1 MSSAAPRLTAFGS
14 WARESVEVELIA
26 RAVVGAAQELLIAYV
41 RDELPIDQ
49 EGLVTN
55 VRRLFVSAGPLV
67 AATAREQARDEE
79 DPDEDAGQAVR
90 ARRGLPGD
98 AADALGG
105 LVHVHFDPYEDIAW
119 DAPELAIDQDDPR
132 WVLSPTLDPLG
143 ATAWY
148 QALPQERQIE
158 IGKARIMNAMKVGA
172 AFESMLIRGLMQYVV
187 ALPNGSPEF
196 RYCLH
201 EMTEE
206 CNHIQMF
213 QELVNRVGVDVPG
226 MRRRLR
232 LASPVIGGALAAL
245 PVSLMVSI
253 LAGEE
258 PIDHYQKALL
268 RDGGNLPPAVLRTME
283 IHIAEEARHI
293 SFAHEFVRLHVPRLS
308 RSSRF
313 ALSLYFP
320 LAMRIACEE
329 IMTPPG
335 SLARRLGIPRD
346 VFEQA
351 FWRSP
356 PRARS
361 WRRTSATC
369 ARSRRRP
376 G

>member
-1 MSSAAPRLTAFGS
+1 MNVPIGEELDDAMTVSAAPR
-14 WARESVEVELIA
+14 R
-26 RAVVGAAQELLIAYV
+26 
-41 RDELPIDQ
+41 
-49 EGLVTN
+49 
-55 VRRLFVSAGPLV
+55 
-67 AATAREQARDEE
+67 
-79 DPDEDAGQAVR
+79 DAGYQEMLR
-90 ARRGLPGD
+90 TLSEGS
-98 AADALGG
+98 
-105 LVHVHFDPYEDIAW
+105 VHVHFDPYEDIAW
-119 DAPELAIDQDDPR
+119 DSPELAIDQLDPR
-132 WVLSPTLDPLG
+132 WVLPAATDPLG

-148 QALPQERQIE
+148 QAQPLERRIE

-232 LASPVIGGALAAL
+232 RGSPFIGGALAYL
-245 PVSLMVSI
+245 PLALMVSI

-258 PIDHYQKALL
+258 PIDHYQKSIL
-268 RDGGNLPPAVLRTME
+268 RDGGMVPPAVLRTME

-293 SFAHEFVRLHVPRLS
+293 SFAHEFVRLYAPRLG
-308 RSSRF
+308 RGARF

-320 LAMRIACEE
+320 LAMRIAAEE
-329 IMTPPG
+329 IMTMPG
-335 SLARRLGIPRD
+335 SLSRRLEVPLEVHREAFWQSPESRRILASYFGEMRTLAAEAGLMNRASRRLWRRLGID
-346 VFEQA
+346 GE
-351 FWRSP
+351 
-356 PRARS
+356 
-361 WRRTSATC
+361 
-369 ARSRRRP
+369 RSRYRGQPDRRAQTF

>member
-1 MSSAAPRLTAFGS
+1 MTTTQVRSRALDEGYQEMLRILSEGS
-14 WARESVEVELIA
+14 
-26 RAVVGAAQELLIAYV
+26 
-41 RDELPIDQ
+41 
-49 EGLVTN
+49 
-55 VRRLFVSAGPLV
+55 
-67 AATAREQARDEE
+67 
-79 DPDEDAGQAVR
+79 
-90 ARRGLPGD
+90 
-98 AADALGG
+98 
-105 LVHVHFDPYEDIAW
+105 VHVNFDPYEDIAW
-119 DAPELAIDQDDPR
+119 DSPELAVDQDDPR
-132 WVLSPTLDPLG
+132 WVLSPTADPLG
-143 ATAWY
+143 ATPWY
-148 QALPQERQIE
+148 QALPLERQVE
-158 IGKARIMNAMKVGA
+158 IGKARVMNAVKVGA

-187 ALPNGSPEF
+187 ALPNGSAEF

-232 LASPVIGGALAAL
+232 LASPVIGGALAVM

-268 RDGGNLPPAVLRTME
+268 REGGNLPPAVLRTME

-293 SFAHEFVRLHVPRLS
+293 SFAHEFVRLHVPRLGKP
-308 RSSRF
+308 SRF

-320 LAMRIACEE
+320 LAMRIAAEE

-356 PRARS
+356 ASRAIMASYFGDMRALAEEAGLMNPAS
-361 WRRTSATC
+361 RRLWRRLHIAGEP
-369 ARSRRRP
+369 SRYRGEPDRRAELLA
-376 G
+376 

>member
-1 MSSAAPRLTAFGS
+1 MRTQVRPRAHDEGYQQMLRTLSEGS
-14 WARESVEVELIA
+14 
-26 RAVVGAAQELLIAYV
+26 
-41 RDELPIDQ
+41 
-49 EGLVTN
+49 
-55 VRRLFVSAGPLV
+55 
-67 AATAREQARDEE
+67 
-79 DPDEDAGQAVR
+79 
-90 ARRGLPGD
+90 
-98 AADALGG
+98 
-105 LVHVHFDPYEDIAW
+105 VHVHFDPYEDIAW
-119 DAPELAIDQDDPR
+119 DSPELAIDQDDPR
-132 WVLSPTLDPLG
+132 WVLSPTIDPLG

-148 QALPQERQIE
+148 RAQPQQRQVE
-158 IGKARIMNAMKVGA
+158 IGKARILNAVKVGA

-232 LASPVIGGALAAL
+232 LASPVIGGALAAM
-245 PVSLMVSI
+245 PVALMVSI

-258 PIDHYQKALL
+258 PIDHYQKSIL
-268 RDGGNLPPAVLRTME
+268 RDGGHVPPAVLRTME

-308 RSSRF
+308 RPARF

-320 LAMRIACEE
+320 LAMRIAAEE

-346 VFEQA
+346 VFEEA

-356 PRARS
+356 TSRAIMASYFGDMRALAEEVGLINAAS
-361 WRRTSATC
+361 RRLWRRLGIETAP
-369 ARSRRRP
+369 SRYRGEPDRRAELLA
-376 G
+376 

>member
-1 MSSAAPRLTAFGS
+1 MTTTTRPHELDEGYQAMLRTLSEGS
-14 WARESVEVELIA
+14 
-26 RAVVGAAQELLIAYV
+26 
-41 RDELPIDQ
+41 
-49 EGLVTN
+49 
-55 VRRLFVSAGPLV
+55 
-67 AATAREQARDEE
+67 
-79 DPDEDAGQAVR
+79 
-90 ARRGLPGD
+90 
-98 AADALGG
+98 
-105 LVHVHFDPYEDIAW
+105 VHVHFDPYEDIAW

-132 WVLSPTLDPLG
+132 WVLSPTVDPLG

-148 QALPQERQIE
+148 QALPLERQVE
-158 IGKARIMNAMKVGA
+158 IGKARMMNAMKVGA

-187 ALPNGSPEF
+187 ALPNRSPEF

-226 MRRRLR
+226 MRKRLR
-232 LASPVIGGALAAL
+232 LGSPVIGGVLAAWPL
-245 PVSLMVSI
+245 SLMVSI

-258 PIDHYQKALL
+258 PIDHYQKSLL
-268 RDGGNLPPAVLRTME
+268 REGGDVPPAVLRTME

-293 SFAHEFVRLHVPRLS
+293 SFAHEFVRLYVPRQS
-308 RSSRF
+308 RARRF

-320 LAMRIACEE
+320 LAMRIAAEE

-356 PRARS
+356 
-361 WRRTSATC
+361 T
-369 ARSRRRP
+369 SRRIMASYFGDMRALAEETGLMNRASRRLWARLGIAGEP
-376 G
+376 SRFRGEPDRRAELLA

>member
-1 MSSAAPRLTAFGS
+1 MTTQAGT
-14 WARESVEVELIA
+14 RE
-26 RAVVGAAQELLIAYV
+26 R
-41 RDELPIDQ
+41 
-49 EGLVTN
+49 
-55 VRRLFVSAGPLV
+55 
-67 AATAREQARDEE
+67 
-79 DPDEDAGQAVR
+79 DAGYQEMLR
-90 ARRGLPGD
+90 TLSEGS
-98 AADALGG
+98 
-105 LVHVHFDPYEDIAW
+105 VHVHFDPYEDIAW
-119 DAPELAIDQDDPR
+119 DSPELAIDPADPR
-132 WVLSPTLDPLG
+132 WVLSPTHDPLG

-148 QALPQERQIE
+148 QGLPQERQVE
-158 IGKARIMNAMKVGA
+158 IGTARMMNAMKVGA

-213 QELVNRVGVDVPG
+213 QELVNRVGADVPG

-232 LASPVIGGALAAL
+232 LASPFIGGVLAAL
-245 PVSLMVSI
+245 PVALMVSI

-258 PIDHYQKALL
+258 PIDHYQKSLL
-268 RDGGNLPPAVLRTME
+268 REGGDVPPAVLRTME

-293 SFAHEFVRLHVPRLS
+293 SFAHEFVKLHVPRLG
-308 RSSRF
+308 RANRF

-335 SLARRLGIPRD
+335 SLAKRLEIPRD

-356 PRARS
+356 VSRRIMASYFGDMRALAEEVGLINRAS
-361 WRRTSATC
+361 RRLWQRLGIDGE
-369 ARSRRRP
+369 RSRYRGEPDRRAELLA
-376 G
+376 